1 MYRNKT
7 KAIKSN
13 SLHISSPTKD
23 KEKAN
28 AGVDQLKVGFALE
41 PIRGLPLD
49 TIVFLL
55 KKTLLQHFEFNWRI
69 MPRIDRVIKHLGRTT
84 TTFHLPIFTRDN
96 FDYSSIDVDT
106 AYEIQMKETIDFVNY
121 WKKPLNLRYVLAH
134 CPEDPNGDYELMFS
148 RLAEIET
155 PLVLENVVGQT
166 DEHFMD
172 FYFQAKDYLGKKVA
186 GHALDISHRYVNDW
200 KTWLDIPKELEKE
213 IVYVHISDCTK
224 TEDLHLP
231 LGLGEMPF
239 NEFFDYLKKIKYKGV
254 ITQELKPNGNQTEE
268 LMASG
273 MHCMKPFSKWKYYS
287 MVFRRAILR
296 IILKRRK
303 KEFVEVADRTA
314 EEIGYDWTE

>member
-7 KAIKSN
+7 KAIKRKTVIFHSQKKLEEE
-13 SLHISSPTKD
+13 SY
-23 KEKAN
+23 
-28 AGVDQLKVGFALE
+28 AGVNRLKIGFALE

-49 TIVFLL
+49 TIILLL
-55 KKTLLQHFEFNWRI
+55 KKTLLEHFEFNWRI
-69 MPRIDRVIKHLGRTT
+69 MPKIDRVIKNLGRTT
-84 TTFHLPIFTRDN
+84 TTFHLPIFNRDR
-96 FDYSSIDVDT
+96 FDLSSVNSDHEV
-106 AYEIQMKETIDFVNY
+106 QMLETVAFVNE
-121 WKKPLNLRYVLAH
+121 WKKPLNLSFVLAH
-134 CPEDPNGDYELMFS
+134 CPEDPNGDYDLMFN

-166 DEHFMD
+166 DEYFMD
-172 FYFQAKDYLGKKVA
+172 FYFQAKDFLGKKLA

-200 KTWLDIPKELEKE
+200 QSWLDIPKELEKE

-239 NEFFDYLKKIKYKGV
+239 NDFFAYLKKIRYKGV
-254 ITQELKPNGNQTEE
+254 IMQELKPNGDQHEE

-273 MHCMKPFSKWKYYS
+273 MHCIKPFSKVKYAR
-287 MVFRRAILR
+287 MVLRRALLR

-303 KEFVEVADRTA
+303 KEFVDVIDRTA
-314 EEIGYDWTE
+314 DEIGYDWV